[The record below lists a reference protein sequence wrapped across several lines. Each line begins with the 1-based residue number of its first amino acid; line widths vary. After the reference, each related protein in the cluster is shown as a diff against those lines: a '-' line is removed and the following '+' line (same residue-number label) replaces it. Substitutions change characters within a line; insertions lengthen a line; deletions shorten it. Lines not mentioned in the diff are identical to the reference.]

1 MKSGSEP
8 SVSKAMKSQ
17 REVEIGGLFGP
28 ISGALAFIH
37 SGNLVRGH
45 MTEWFSQKSG
55 ILECSYLS
63 CTLVLFMIYG
73 A

>member
-1 MKSGSEP
+1 VMKSGSEP

-45 MTEWFSQKSG
+45 NGVFDSMVLPKIRNFG
-55 ILECSYLS
+55 VLILQLHRG
-63 CTLVLFMIYG
+63 V
-73 A
+73 